1 MTRSSQDP
9 ATSET
14 HHERVLRLWILNHYG
29 ALPSQSAGTRH
40 YDLAVRMRRRGVAT
54 TIFAAGFSHSTLR
67 EEKLGRRQLR
77 RIEMVDGIRFVWV
90 RTLRYRTNGLLRLL
104 NMISY
109 MGAVLVAQ
117 IGAGT
122 PDVVIG
128 SSVHPFAALAAR
140 LIALGRRVPF
150 VYEIRD
156 LWPQT
161 LIDMGAIPERGVVAW
176 VMRRIER
183 VLVRDAAA
191 VVSLLP
197 GIDEYFRERGLH
209 PRRLAYIPNGA
220 PGAASLPQAM
230 PPPDLAATL
239 RRWRA
244 DGVVLFGYVGAHG
257 AVNGLDTLL
266 GAASQLQAA
275 GETRCR
281 IVLVGDGR
289 EKPGLMSMARRL
301 GLTNVTFHAP
311 VAKAAVAQLLS
322 LFDVGLVHV
331 RENAV
336 YRYGTSFNKLLDYM
350 ANGLPVVSACKTAY
364 DPVAR
369 AEAGISIDPEDS
381 SALAEAMVTMASLP
395 TDDRAA
401 MGARGRDYISREHD
415 LDKLAAQLEALV
427 IDLRAGVERAAN

>member
-1 MTRSSQDP
+1 M
-9 ATSET
+9 
-14 HHERVLRLWILNHYG
+14 NHYG

-40 YDLAVRMRRRGVAT
+40 YDLGVRMRQRGVTT

-67 EEKLGRRQLR
+67 EEKLGRRPLR
-77 RIEMVDGIRFVWV
+77 RIELVDGVRFVWV
-90 RTLRYRTNGLLRLL
+90 RTLPYRTNGVLRLL

-109 MGAVLVAQ
+109 LGAVLVAQ
-117 IGAGT
+117 IGAGS

-128 SSVHPFAALAAR
+128 STVHPFAAVAGR
-140 LIALGRRVPF
+140 LIALRHRVPF

-161 LIDMGAIPERGVVAW
+161 LIDMGAIPERGLVAW

-191 VVSLLP
+191 VISLLP
-197 GIDEYFRERGLH
+197 GINEYFIEQDLH
-209 PRRLAYIPNGA
+209 PRQLAYIPNGA
-220 PGAASLPQAM
+220 PGPASLAHAV

-244 DGVVLFGYVGAHG
+244 DGLVLFGYVGALG

-266 GAASQLQAA
+266 DAASQLQAA

-281 IVLVGDGR
+281 IVLVGAGR
-289 EKPGLMSMARRL
+289 EEPGLVSMARRL
-301 GLTNVTFHAP
+301 GLANVTFHAP
-311 VAKAAVAQLLS
+311 VAKAAVPQLLS

-331 RENAV
+331 RQNAV

-350 ANGLPVVSACKTAY
+350 ANGLPVISACKTAY

-369 AEAGISIDPEDS
+369 AEAGLSIDPEDS
-381 SALAEAMVTMASLP
+381 SALADAMVTMASLP
-395 TDDRAA
+395 PDELAA
-401 MGARGRDYISREHD
+401 MGARGQDYVSREHD
-415 LDKLAAQLEALV
+415 LDKLASELAALIHDLHVAAARREAV
-427 IDLRAGVERAAN
+427 PV